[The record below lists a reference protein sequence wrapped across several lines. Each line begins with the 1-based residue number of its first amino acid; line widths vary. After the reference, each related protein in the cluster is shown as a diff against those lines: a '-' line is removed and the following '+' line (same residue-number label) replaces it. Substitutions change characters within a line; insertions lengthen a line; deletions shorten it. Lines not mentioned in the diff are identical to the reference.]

1 MGSTRRRLALDRS
14 GGHGRLTRHGRS
26 THHVLRPPL
35 TMTNEML
42 PTAFGFTFLLLW
54 AMIGQIAISRR

>member
-1 MGSTRRRLALDRS
+1 
-14 GGHGRLTRHGRS
+14 
-26 THHVLRPPL
+26 
-35 TMTNEML
+35 MTNEML